1 METQRDHITT
11 TYTTFNSCNYMIS
24 LGYNMKIL
32 YENTKKK
39 KYTTLNLHFQ
49 NPPLSNYRITYIR
62 IYGKVTILYTYNK
75 IVYC

>member
-39 KYTTLNLHFQ
+39 KIHKSNLHFR
-49 NPPLSNYRITYIR
+49 NPPLSNDRITYIR
-62 IYGKVTILYTYNK
+62 IYGIVTILYTFNN